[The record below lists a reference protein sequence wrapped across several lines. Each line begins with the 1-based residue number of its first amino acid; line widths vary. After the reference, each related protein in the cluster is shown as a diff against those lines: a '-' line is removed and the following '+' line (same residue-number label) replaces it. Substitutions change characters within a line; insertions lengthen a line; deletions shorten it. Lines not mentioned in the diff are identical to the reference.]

1 MKVGDLVRPRAAS
14 PQGAVPLVEG
24 DWVGVVV
31 DFIERGTVES
41 GSTRYA
47 VVCWNEKFPQEE
59 EYMSQ
64 LEVLNEAG

>member
-1 MKVGDLVRPRAAS
+1 MTAPALQAKAIPS
-14 PQGAVPLVEG
+14 PA

-64 LEVLNEAG
+64 LEVVNEAG